1 MTTGQLGASAAAG
14 GQNAGRDLYSAGIVE
29 EAALNDPSA
38 TPMIQKTRVMLVD
51 DHAIVRQGIRM
62 VLESVGDL
70 QVVAEAGSMR
80 SAVDAAIR
88 THPDVILMDVR
99 LFEGNGIE
107 ATREIRA
114 RIPNSKVIIVTSFDD
129 DEALFAS
136 IMAGA
141 SGYLLKRVDSAQLVR
156 AIREV
161 AAGNSLLDPA
171 VTDRVLQ
178 RLRRDPNAA
187 KDDKLARLTARE
199 DGILRLV
206 AEGKTNSQIAQ
217 VVHLS
222 ELTVKNHVS
231 TILGKLEVARRTE
244 AAAYLVRRTSSFS

>member
-1 MTTGQLGASAAAG
+1 MDEQPKVA
-14 GQNAGRDLYSAGIVE
+14 
-29 EAALNDPSA
+29 
-38 TPMIQKTRVMLVD
+38 KTRVLLVD
-51 DHAIVRQGIRM
+51 DHAIVRQGLRM
-62 VLESVGDL
+62 VLESEEDL
-70 QVVAEAGSMR
+70 QVVGEADTMR
-80 SAVDAAIR
+80 GAVDAAVR
-88 THPDVILMDVR
+88 TRPDVILMDVR
-99 LFEGNGIE
+99 LMEGNGIE

-114 RIPNSKVIIVTSFDD
+114 RTTHARVIIVTSFDD
-129 DEALFAS
+129 DEALFAA

-141 SGYLLKRVDSAQLVR
+141 SGYLLKRIDAAQLVR

-161 AAGNSLLDPA
+161 ANGRSLLDPA

-178 RLRRDPNAA
+178 RLRRDPNST

-206 AEGKTNSQIAQ
+206 AEGKTNAQIAK

-244 AAAYLVRRTSSFS
+244 AAAYLVKRTSTFG

>member
-1 MTTGQLGASAAAG
+1 MKNGT
-14 GQNAGRDLYSAGIVE
+14 AGRLRLYSAKAVDDQAGGTTV
-29 EAALNDPSA
+29 
-38 TPMIQKTRVMLVD
+38 KTRVMLVD
-51 DHAIVRQGIRM
+51 DHAIVRQGLRM
-62 VLESVGDL
+62 VLESEDDL
-70 QVVAEAGSMR
+70 QVVGEADTMR
-80 SAVDAAIR
+80 GAIDAAMR
-88 THPDVILMDVR
+88 TRPDVILMDVR
-99 LFEGNGIE
+99 LMEGNGIE
-107 ATREIRA
+107 ATREIRDRNTRA
-114 RIPNSKVIIVTSFDD
+114 RVIIVTSFDD
-129 DEALFAS
+129 DEALFAA

-141 SGYLLKRVDSAQLVR
+141 SGYLLKRIDAAQLVR

-161 AAGNSLLDPA
+161 ANGRSLLDPA

-178 RLRRDPNAA
+178 RLRRDPNAT

-206 AEGKTNSQIAQ
+206 AEGKTNAQIAG

-244 AAAYLVRRTSSFS
+244 AAAYLVRRTSSFG

>member
-1 MTTGQLGASAAAG
+1 MKSG
-14 GQNAGRDLYSAGIVE
+14 NAPHLRLYSARAVDE
-29 EAALNDPSA
+29 QAPVK
-38 TPMIQKTRVMLVD
+38 KTRVLLVD
-51 DHAIVRQGIRM
+51 DHAIVRQGLRM
-62 VLESVGDL
+62 VLESEEDL
-70 QVVAEAGSMR
+70 QVVGEADTMR
-80 SAVDAAIR
+80 GAVDAAVR
-88 THPDVILMDVR
+88 TRPDVILMDVR
-99 LFEGNGIE
+99 LMEGNGIE

-114 RIPNSKVIIVTSFDD
+114 RTTHARVIIVTSFDD
-129 DEALFAS
+129 DEALFAA

-141 SGYLLKRVDSAQLVR
+141 SGYLLKRIDAAQLVR

-161 AAGNSLLDPA
+161 AKGRSLLDPA

-178 RLRRDPNAA
+178 RLRRDPNAG

-206 AEGKTNSQIAQ
+206 AEGKTNAQIAKD
-217 VVHLS
+217 VHLS

-244 AAAYLVRRTSSFS
+244 AAAYLVKRTSTFG

>member
-1 MTTGQLGASAAAG
+1 MDEQPKAA
-14 GQNAGRDLYSAGIVE
+14 
-29 EAALNDPSA
+29 
-38 TPMIQKTRVMLVD
+38 KTRVLLVD
-51 DHAIVRQGIRM
+51 DHAIVRQGLRM
-62 VLESVGDL
+62 VLESEEDL
-70 QVVAEAGSMR
+70 QVVGEADTMR
-80 SAVDAAIR
+80 GAVDAAVR
-88 THPDVILMDVR
+88 TRPDVILMDVR
-99 LFEGNGIE
+99 LMEGNGIE

-114 RIPNSKVIIVTSFDD
+114 RATHARVIIVTSFDD
-129 DEALFAS
+129 DEALFAA

-141 SGYLLKRVDSAQLVR
+141 SGYLLKRIDAAQLVR

-161 AAGNSLLDPA
+161 ASGRSLLDPA

-178 RLRRDPNAA
+178 RLRRDPNAT

-206 AEGKTNSQIAQ
+206 AEGKTNAQIAK

-244 AAAYLVRRTSSFS
+244 AAAYLVKRTSTFG

>member
-1 MTTGQLGASAAAG
+1 VDEQPKVA
-14 GQNAGRDLYSAGIVE
+14 
-29 EAALNDPSA
+29 
-38 TPMIQKTRVMLVD
+38 KTRVLLVD
-51 DHAIVRQGIRM
+51 DHAIVRQGLRM
-62 VLESVGDL
+62 VLESEEDL
-70 QVVAEAGSMR
+70 QVVGEADTMR
-80 SAVDAAIR
+80 GAVDAAVR
-88 THPDVILMDVR
+88 TRPDVILMDVR
-99 LFEGNGIE
+99 LMEGNGIE

-114 RIPNSKVIIVTSFDD
+114 RTTHARVIIVTSFDD
-129 DEALFAS
+129 DEALFAA

-141 SGYLLKRVDSAQLVR
+141 SGYLLKRIDAAQLVR

-161 AAGNSLLDPA
+161 ANGRSLLDPA

-178 RLRRDPNAA
+178 RLRRDPNST

-206 AEGKTNSQIAQ
+206 AEGKTNAQIAK

-244 AAAYLVRRTSSFS
+244 AAAYLVKRTSTFG

>member
-1 MTTGQLGASAAAG
+1 L
-14 GQNAGRDLYSAGIVE
+14 RDGSPRHLHLYSAHAVDE
-29 EAALNDPSA
+29 QPKVA
-38 TPMIQKTRVMLVD
+38 KTRVLLVD
-51 DHAIVRQGIRM
+51 DHAIVRQGLRM
-62 VLESVGDL
+62 VLESEEDL
-70 QVVAEAGSMR
+70 QVVGEADTMR
-80 SAVDAAIR
+80 GAVDAAVR
-88 THPDVILMDVR
+88 TRPDVILMDVR
-99 LFEGNGIE
+99 LMEGNGIE

-114 RIPNSKVIIVTSFDD
+114 RTTHARVIIVTSFDD
-129 DEALFAS
+129 DEALFAA

-141 SGYLLKRVDSAQLVR
+141 SGYLLKRIDAAQLVR

-161 AAGNSLLDPA
+161 ANGRSLLDPA

-178 RLRRDPNAA
+178 RLRRDPNST

-206 AEGKTNSQIAQ
+206 AEGKTNAQIAK

-244 AAAYLVRRTSSFS
+244 AAAYLVKRTSTFG

>member
-1 MTTGQLGASAAAG
+1 MVRARPGAVRLEGQAT
-14 GQNAGRDLYSAGIVE
+14 GRDLYSADIMDD
-29 EAALNDPSA
+29 APTDTAPA
-38 TPMIQKTRVMLVD
+38 RKTRVMLVD

-62 VLESVGDL
+62 VLESEVDI
-70 QVVAEAGSMR
+70 QVVAEADSMR
-80 SAVDAAIR
+80 RAVDGAVR
-88 THPDVILMDVR
+88 TRPDVILMDVR

-107 ATREIRA
+107 ATRDIRA
-114 RIPNSKVIIVTSFDD
+114 RVPQSKVIIVTSFDD

-141 SGYLLKRVDSAQLVR
+141 SGYLLKRVDSVQLVR

-161 AAGNSLLDPA
+161 ATGNSLLDPA

-217 VVHLS
+217 AVHLS

-244 AAAYLVRRTSSFS
+244 AAAYLVRRTSLFG

>member
-1 MTTGQLGASAAAG
+1 M
-14 GQNAGRDLYSAGIVE
+14 RDGSPRHLHLYSAHPMDE
-29 EAALNDPSA
+29 QPKAA
-38 TPMIQKTRVMLVD
+38 KTRVLLVD
-51 DHAIVRQGIRM
+51 DHAIVRQGLRM
-62 VLESVGDL
+62 VLESEEDL
-70 QVVAEAGSMR
+70 QVVGEADTMR
-80 SAVDAAIR
+80 GAVDAAVR
-88 THPDVILMDVR
+88 TRPDVILMDVR
-99 LFEGNGIE
+99 LMEGNGIE

-114 RIPNSKVIIVTSFDD
+114 RTTHARVIIVTSFDD
-129 DEALFAS
+129 DEALFAA

-141 SGYLLKRVDSAQLVR
+141 SGYLLKRIDAAQLVR

-161 AAGNSLLDPA
+161 ANGRSLLDPA

-178 RLRRDPNAA
+178 RLRRDPNAT

-206 AEGKTNSQIAQ
+206 AEGKTNAQIAK

-244 AAAYLVRRTSSFS
+244 AAAYLVKRTSTFG

>member
-1 MTTGQLGASAAAG
+1 MKDGSPRHL
-14 GQNAGRDLYSAGIVE
+14 RLYSAGAV
-29 EAALNDPSA
+29 DDQPQGTPS
-38 TPMIQKTRVMLVD
+38 KTRVLLVD
-51 DHAIVRQGIRM
+51 DHAIVRQGLRM
-62 VLESVGDL
+62 ILESESDL
-70 QVVAEAGSMR
+70 QVVGEADTMR
-80 SAVDAAIR
+80 GAVEAAVR
-88 THPDVILMDVR
+88 TRPDVILMDVR
-99 LFEGNGIE
+99 LVEGNGIE

-114 RIPNSKVIIVTSFDD
+114 RSTHARVIIVTSFDD
-129 DEALFAS
+129 DEALFAA

-141 SGYLLKRVDSAQLVR
+141 SGYLLKRIDAAQLVR

-161 AAGNSLLDPA
+161 ANGRSLLDPA

-178 RLRRDPNAA
+178 RLRRDPNAS

-199 DGILRLV
+199 DDVLRLV
-206 AEGKTNSQIAQ
+206 AEGKTNAQIAK

-244 AAAYLVRRTSSFS
+244 AAAYLVKRTSTFG

>member
-1 MTTGQLGASAAAG
+1 MDGTGPKL
-14 GQNAGRDLYSAGIVE
+14 RLYSARAV
-29 EAALNDPSA
+29 DDQP
-38 TPMIQKTRVMLVD
+38 PVKKTRVLLVD
-51 DHAIVRQGIRM
+51 DHTIVRQGLRM
-62 VLESVGDL
+62 VLESEEDL
-70 QVVAEAGSMR
+70 QVVGEADTMR
-80 SAVDAAIR
+80 GAIDAAVR
-88 THPDVILMDVR
+88 LRPDVILMDVR
-99 LFEGNGIE
+99 LMEGNGIE

-114 RIPNSKVIIVTSFDD
+114 RTTHARVIIVTSFDD
-129 DEALFAS
+129 DEALFAA

-141 SGYLLKRVDSAQLVR
+141 SGYLLKRIDAAQLVR

-161 AAGNSLLDPA
+161 ANGRSLLDPA

-178 RLRRDPNAA
+178 RLRRDPNSM

-206 AEGKTNSQIAQ
+206 AEGKTNAQIAK

-244 AAAYLVRRTSSFS
+244 AAAYLVKRTSTFGT

>member
-1 MTTGQLGASAAAG
+1 MGKVIRLPGIDAVH
-14 GQNAGRDLYSAGIVE
+14 DLYSADPLDDL
-29 EAALNDPSA
+29 AAEDQ
-38 TPMIQKTRVMLVD
+38 TPERKTRVMLVD
-51 DHAIVRQGIRM
+51 DHAIVRQGLRM
-62 VLESVGDL
+62 VLEAAGL
-70 QVVAEAGSMR
+70 QVVGEADTMR
-80 SAVDAAIR
+80 SAVDTAIR
-88 THPDVILMDVR
+88 TRPDVILMDVR
-99 LFEGNGIE
+99 LVEGNGIE

-114 RIPNSKVIIVTSFDD
+114 RTTNARVIIVTSFDD

-141 SGYLLKRVDSAQLVR
+141 SGYLLKRVDSAQLLN

-161 AAGNSLLDPA
+161 ARGHSLLDPA

-187 KDDKLARLTARE
+187 KDDKLARLTPRE

-206 AEGKTNSQIAQ
+206 AEGKTNAQIAK

-244 AAAYLVRRTSSFS
+244 AAAYLVRRTSSFG

>member
-1 MTTGQLGASAAAG
+1 MVRARPGEAVPIDRQAT
-14 GQNAGRDLYSAGIVE
+14 GRDLYSADTV
-29 EAALNDPSA
+29 NDAPTNTA
-38 TPMIQKTRVMLVD
+38 PARKTRVMLVD

-62 VLESVGDL
+62 VLESELDI
-70 QVVAEAGSMR
+70 QVVAEADSMR
-80 SAVDAAIR
+80 RAVDGAIR
-88 THPDVILMDVR
+88 TRPDVILMDVR

-114 RIPNSKVIIVTSFDD
+114 RVPQSKVIIVTSFDD

-187 KDDKLARLTARE
+187 KDDKLARLTTRE

-217 VVHLS
+217 AVHLS

-244 AAAYLVRRTSSFS
+244 AAAYLVRRTSLFG

>member
-1 MTTGQLGASAAAG
+1 MDDQAA
-14 GQNAGRDLYSAGIVE
+14 IK
-29 EAALNDPSA
+29 
-38 TPMIQKTRVMLVD
+38 KTRVLLVD
-51 DHAIVRQGIRM
+51 DHAIVRQGLRM
-62 VLESVGDL
+62 VLESEEDLMVVG
-70 QVVAEAGSMR
+70 EADSMR
-80 SAVDAAIR
+80 GAVDAAVR
-88 THPDVILMDVR
+88 TRPDVILMDVR
-99 LFEGNGIE
+99 LMEGNGIE

-114 RIPNSKVIIVTSFDD
+114 RTTHARVIIVTSFDD
-129 DEALFAS
+129 DEALFAA

-141 SGYLLKRVDSAQLVR
+141 SGYLLKRIDAAQLMR

-161 AAGNSLLDPA
+161 ASGRSLLDPA

-178 RLRRDPNAA
+178 RLRRDPNAT

-199 DGILRLV
+199 DQVLRLV
-206 AEGKTNSQIAQ
+206 AEGKTNAQIAK

-244 AAAYLVRRTSSFS
+244 AAAYLVKRTSTFG

>member
-1 MTTGQLGASAAAG
+1 VDDQPP
-14 GQNAGRDLYSAGIVE
+14 VK
-29 EAALNDPSA
+29 
-38 TPMIQKTRVMLVD
+38 KTRVLLVD
-51 DHAIVRQGIRM
+51 DHTIVRQGLRM
-62 VLESVGDL
+62 VLESEEDL
-70 QVVAEAGSMR
+70 QVVGEADTMR
-80 SAVDAAIR
+80 GAIDAAVR
-88 THPDVILMDVR
+88 LRPDVILMDVR
-99 LFEGNGIE
+99 LMEGNGIE

-114 RIPNSKVIIVTSFDD
+114 RTTHARVIIVTSFDD
-129 DEALFAS
+129 DEALFAA

-141 SGYLLKRVDSAQLVR
+141 SGYLLKRIDAAQLVR

-161 AAGNSLLDPA
+161 ANGRSLLDPA

-178 RLRRDPNAA
+178 RLRRDPSSM

-206 AEGKTNSQIAQ
+206 AEGKTNAQIAK

-244 AAAYLVRRTSSFS
+244 AAAYLVKRTSTFGT

>member
-1 MTTGQLGASAAAG
+1 LDEGTHESPAA
-14 GQNAGRDLYSAGIVE
+14 R
-29 EAALNDPSA
+29 
-38 TPMIQKTRVMLVD
+38 KTRVMLVD

-62 VLESVGDL
+62 VLESAGDL
-70 QVVAEAGSMR
+70 QVVAEAGAMR
-80 SAVDAAIR
+80 EAVDAAVR
-88 THPDVILMDVR
+88 TRPDIILMDVR
-99 LFEGNGIE
+99 LVEGNGIE
-107 ATREIRA
+107 ATREIRTRA
-114 RIPNSKVIIVTSFDD
+114 PQTRVIMVTSFDD

-141 SGYLLKRVDSAQLVR
+141 SGYLLKRVDSAQLIR

-161 AAGNSLLDPA
+161 ASGNSLLDPA

-217 VVHLS
+217 AVHLS

-244 AAAYLVRRTSSFS
+244 AAAYLVRRTSLFG

>member
-1 MTTGQLGASAAAG
+1 MKNGSPRHLH
-14 GQNAGRDLYSAGIVE
+14 LYSAQAVDE
-29 EAALNDPSA
+29 QLKAS
-38 TPMIQKTRVMLVD
+38 KTRILLVD
-51 DHAIVRQGIRM
+51 DHAIVRQGLRM
-62 VLESVGDL
+62 ILESEDDF
-70 QVVAEAGSMR
+70 QVVGEADTMR
-80 SAVDAAIR
+80 AAVDAAVR
-88 THPDVILMDVR
+88 TRPDVVLMDVR
-99 LFEGNGIE
+99 LMEGNGIE

-114 RIPNSKVIIVTSFDD
+114 RTTHARVIIVTSFDD
-129 DEALFAS
+129 DEALFAA

-141 SGYLLKRVDSAQLVR
+141 SGYLLRRIDAAQLVR

-161 AAGNSLLDPA
+161 ANGRSLLDPA

-178 RLRRDPNAA
+178 RLRRDPNAG

-206 AEGKTNSQIAQ
+206 AEGKTNAQIARD
-217 VVHLS
+217 VHLS

-244 AAAYLVRRTSSFS
+244 AAAYLVKRTSSFG

>member
-1 MTTGQLGASAAAG
+1 VDDQAA
-14 GQNAGRDLYSAGIVE
+14 IKK
-29 EAALNDPSA
+29 
-38 TPMIQKTRVMLVD
+38 IRVLLVD

-62 VLESVGDL
+62 VLESEDDL
-70 QVVAEAGSMR
+70 QVVGEADTMR
-80 SAVDAAIR
+80 GAVDAAVR
-88 THPDVILMDVR
+88 TRPDVILMDVR
-99 LFEGNGIE
+99 LVEGNGIE
-107 ATREIRA
+107 ATREIRTHAIHA
-114 RIPNSKVIIVTSFDD
+114 RVIIVTSFDD
-129 DEALFAS
+129 DEALFAA

-141 SGYLLKRVDSAQLVR
+141 SGYLLKRIDAAQLVR

-161 AAGNSLLDPA
+161 ANGRSLLDPA

-178 RLRRDPNAA
+178 RLRRDPNAT
-187 KDDKLARLTARE
+187 KDDKLARLTPRE

-206 AEGKTNSQIAQ
+206 AEGKTNAQIAK

-244 AAAYLVRRTSSFS
+244 AAAYLVRRTSTFG

>member
-1 MTTGQLGASAAAG
+1 
-14 GQNAGRDLYSAGIVE
+14 VE
-29 EAALNDPSA
+29 DQAQGP
-38 TPMIQKTRVMLVD
+38 QKKTRVLLVD
-51 DHAIVRQGIRM
+51 DHAIVRQGLRM
-62 VLESVGDL
+62 LLESEEDL
-70 QVVAEAGSMR
+70 QVVGEADTMR
-80 SAVDAAIR
+80 GAVEAAVR

-99 LFEGNGIE
+99 LMEGNGIE
-107 ATREIRA
+107 ATREIRGRTTSA
-114 RIPNSKVIIVTSFDD
+114 RVIIVTSFDD
-129 DEALFAS
+129 DEALFAA

-141 SGYLLKRVDSAQLVR
+141 SGYLLKRIDAVQLVR

-161 AAGNSLLDPA
+161 ASGRSLLDPA

-178 RLRRDPNAA
+178 RLRRDPNAT
-187 KDDKLARLTARE
+187 KDDKLARLTPRE

-206 AEGKTNSQIAQ
+206 AEGKTNAQIAK

-244 AAAYLVRRTSSFS
+244 AAAYLVKRTSTFG

>member
-1 MTTGQLGASAAAG
+1 MTSGSSPNLH
-14 GQNAGRDLYSAGIVE
+14 LYSAQAMDEQPKAV
-29 EAALNDPSA
+29 
-38 TPMIQKTRVMLVD
+38 KTRVLLVD
-51 DHAIVRQGIRM
+51 DHAIVRQGLRM
-62 VLESVGDL
+62 VLESEADL
-70 QVVAEAGSMR
+70 QVVGEADTMR
-80 SAVDAAIR
+80 GAVDAAVR
-88 THPDVILMDVR
+88 TRPDVILMDVR
-99 LFEGNGIE
+99 LMEGNGIE

-114 RIPNSKVIIVTSFDD
+114 RTTHARVIIVTSFDD
-129 DEALFAS
+129 DEALFAA

-141 SGYLLKRVDSAQLVR
+141 SGYLLKRIDSAQLVR

-161 AAGNSLLDPA
+161 ANGRSLLDPA

-178 RLRRDPNAA
+178 RLRRDPNAT

-206 AEGKTNSQIAQ
+206 AEGKTNAQIAK

-244 AAAYLVRRTSSFS
+244 AAAYLVKRTSTFG

>member
-1 MTTGQLGASAAAG
+1 
-14 GQNAGRDLYSAGIVE
+14 VE
-29 EAALNDPSA
+29 DQAQGP
-38 TPMIQKTRVMLVD
+38 QKKTRVLLVD
-51 DHAIVRQGIRM
+51 DHAIVRQGLRM
-62 VLESVGDL
+62 LLESEEDL
-70 QVVAEAGSMR
+70 QVVGEADTMR
-80 SAVDAAIR
+80 GAVDAAVR

-99 LFEGNGIE
+99 LMEGNGIE

-114 RIPNSKVIIVTSFDD
+114 RTTSARVIIVTSFDD
-129 DEALFAS
+129 DEALFAA

-141 SGYLLKRVDSAQLVR
+141 SGYLLKRIDAVQLVR

-161 AAGNSLLDPA
+161 ASGRSLLDPA

-178 RLRRDPNAA
+178 RLRRDPNAT
-187 KDDKLARLTARE
+187 KDDKLARLTPRE

-206 AEGKTNSQIAQ
+206 AEGKTNAQIAK

-244 AAAYLVRRTSSFS
+244 AAAYLVKRTSTFG

>member
-1 MTTGQLGASAAAG
+1 VKNGSPRHLH
-14 GQNAGRDLYSAGIVE
+14 LYSAQAVDDQPKG
-29 EAALNDPSA
+29 S
-38 TPMIQKTRVMLVD
+38 KTRILLVD
-51 DHAIVRQGIRM
+51 DHAIVRQGLRM
-62 VLESVGDL
+62 VLESEDDL
-70 QVVAEAGSMR
+70 QVVGEADTMR
-80 SAVDAAIR
+80 AAVDAAVR
-88 THPDVILMDVR
+88 TRPDVVLMDVR
-99 LFEGNGIE
+99 LMEGNGIE

-114 RIPNSKVIIVTSFDD
+114 RTTHARVIIVTSFDD
-129 DEALFAS
+129 DEALFAA

-141 SGYLLKRVDSAQLVR
+141 SGYLLKRIDAAQLVR

-161 AAGNSLLDPA
+161 ANGRSLLDPA

-178 RLRRDPNAA
+178 RLRRDPNAT

-206 AEGKTNSQIAQ
+206 AEGKTNAQIAK

-244 AAAYLVRRTSSFS
+244 AAAYLVKRTSSFGG

>member
-1 MTTGQLGASAAAG
+1 LTEHQ
-14 GQNAGRDLYSAGIVE
+14 RLYSPDTLDEGNHE
-29 EAALNDPSA
+29 SPAAR
-38 TPMIQKTRVMLVD
+38 KTRVMLVD

-62 VLESVGDL
+62 VLESAGDL
-70 QVVAEAGSMR
+70 QVVAEAGTMR
-80 SAVDAAIR
+80 EAVDAAIR

-99 LFEGNGIE
+99 LAEGNGIE
-107 ATREIRA
+107 ATRDIRA
-114 RIPNSKVIIVTSFDD
+114 RAPHTRVVMVTSFDD

-141 SGYLLKRVDSAQLVR
+141 SGYLLKRVDSVQLIR

-206 AEGKTNSQIAQ
+206 AEGKTNSQIAN

-244 AAAYLVRRTSSFS
+244 AAAYLVRRTSLFG

>member
-1 MTTGQLGASAAAG
+1 VTIRAEGTGEQVGVG
-14 GQNAGRDLYSAGIVE
+14 GQEIGRDLYSANTLDE
-29 EAALNDPSA
+29 PLTSEPTT
-38 TPMIQKTRVMLVD
+38 TPKTRVMLVD

-62 VLESVGDL
+62 VLEAAGDL
-70 QVVAEAGSMR
+70 QVVAEASSMLGAVE
-80 SAVDAAIR
+80 SAVR

-99 LFEGNGIE
+99 LIEGNGIE

-114 RIPNSKVIIVTSFDD
+114 RRPNARVIMVTSFDD

-141 SGYLLKRVDSAQLVR
+141 SGYLLKRVDSAQLVG

-161 AAGNSLLDPA
+161 ASGHSLLDPA

-206 AEGKTNSQIAQ
+206 AEGMTNSQIAKA
-217 VVHLS
+217 VHLS

-231 TILGKLEVARRTE
+231 TILSKLEVARRTE
-244 AAAYLVRRTSSFS
+244 AAAYLVRRTSSFG

>member
-1 MTTGQLGASAAAG
+1 MDDQPKGS
-14 GQNAGRDLYSAGIVE
+14 
-29 EAALNDPSA
+29 
-38 TPMIQKTRVMLVD
+38 KTRILLVD
-51 DHAIVRQGIRM
+51 DHAIVRQGLRM
-62 VLESVGDL
+62 VLESEDDL
-70 QVVAEAGSMR
+70 QVVGEADTMR
-80 SAVDAAIR
+80 AAVDAAVR
-88 THPDVILMDVR
+88 TRPDVVLMDVR
-99 LFEGNGIE
+99 LMEGNGIE

-114 RIPNSKVIIVTSFDD
+114 RTTHARVIIVTSFDD
-129 DEALFAS
+129 DEALFAA

-141 SGYLLKRVDSAQLVR
+141 SGYLLKRIDAAQLVR

-161 AAGNSLLDPA
+161 ANGRSLLDPA

-178 RLRRDPNAA
+178 RLRRDPNAT

-206 AEGKTNSQIAQ
+206 AEGKTNAQIAK

-244 AAAYLVRRTSSFS
+244 AAAYLVKRTSNFG

>member
-1 MTTGQLGASAAAG
+1 MK
-14 GQNAGRDLYSAGIVE
+14 I
-29 EAALNDPSA
+29 
-38 TPMIQKTRVMLVD
+38 RVMLVD
-51 DHAIVRQGIRM
+51 DHAIVRQGLRM
-62 VLESVGDL
+62 VLESEDDL
-70 QVVAEAGSMR
+70 QVVGEADTMR
-80 SAVDAAIR
+80 GAIDAAMR
-88 THPDVILMDVR
+88 TRPDVILMDVR
-99 LFEGNGIE
+99 LMEGNGIE
-107 ATREIRA
+107 ATREIRDRNTRA
-114 RIPNSKVIIVTSFDD
+114 RVIIVTSFDD
-129 DEALFAS
+129 DEALFAA

-141 SGYLLKRVDSAQLVR
+141 SGYLLKRIDAAQLVR

-161 AAGNSLLDPA
+161 ANGRSLLDPA

-178 RLRRDPNAA
+178 RLRRDPNAT

-206 AEGKTNSQIAQ
+206 AEGKTNAQIAG

-244 AAAYLVRRTSSFS
+244 AAAYLVRRTSSFG

>member
-1 MTTGQLGASAAAG
+1 
-14 GQNAGRDLYSAGIVE
+14 VE
-29 EAALNDPSA
+29 DQAQGP
-38 TPMIQKTRVMLVD
+38 QKMTRVLLVD
-51 DHAIVRQGIRM
+51 DHAIVRQGLRM
-62 VLESVGDL
+62 LLESEEDL
-70 QVVAEAGSMR
+70 QVVGEADTMR
-80 SAVDAAIR
+80 GAVDAAVR

-99 LFEGNGIE
+99 LMEGNGIE

-114 RIPNSKVIIVTSFDD
+114 RTTSARVIIVTSFDD
-129 DEALFAS
+129 DEALFAA

-141 SGYLLKRVDSAQLVR
+141 SGYLLKRIDAVQLVR

-161 AAGNSLLDPA
+161 ASGRSLLDPA

-178 RLRRDPNAA
+178 RLRRDPNAT
-187 KDDKLARLTARE
+187 KDDKLARLTPRE

-206 AEGKTNSQIAQ
+206 AEGKTNAQIAK

-244 AAAYLVRRTSSFS
+244 AAAYLVKRTSTFG

>member
-1 MTTGQLGASAAAG
+1 MEDAPTDIAPT
-14 GQNAGRDLYSAGIVE
+14 R
-29 EAALNDPSA
+29 
-38 TPMIQKTRVMLVD
+38 KTRVMLVD

-62 VLESVGDL
+62 VLESEADI
-70 QVVAEAGSMR
+70 QVVAEADTMR
-80 SAVDAAIR
+80 RAVDAAVR

-107 ATREIRA
+107 ATRDIRA
-114 RIPNSKVIIVTSFDD
+114 RVPQTKVIIVTSFDD

-161 AAGNSLLDPA
+161 VAGNSLLDPA

-217 VVHLS
+217 AVHLS

-244 AAAYLVRRTSSFS
+244 AAAYLVRRTSLFG

>member
-1 MTTGQLGASAAAG
+1 
-14 GQNAGRDLYSAGIVE
+14 
-29 EAALNDPSA
+29 
-38 TPMIQKTRVMLVD
+38 
-51 DHAIVRQGIRM
+51 M
-62 VLESVGDL
+62 VLESEEDL
-70 QVVAEAGSMR
+70 QVVGEADTMR
-80 SAVDAAIR
+80 GAIDAAVR
-88 THPDVILMDVR
+88 TRPDVILMDVR
-99 LFEGNGIE
+99 LMEGNGIE

-114 RIPNSKVIIVTSFDD
+114 RTTQARVIIVTSFDD
-129 DEALFAS
+129 DEALFAA

-141 SGYLLKRVDSAQLVR
+141 SGYLLKRIDAAQLVR

-161 AAGNSLLDPA
+161 ANGRSLLDPA

-178 RLRRDPNAA
+178 RLRRDPNSM

-206 AEGKTNSQIAQ
+206 AEGKTNAQIAK
-217 VVHLS
+217 VVNLS

-244 AAAYLVRRTSSFS
+244 AAAYLVKRTSTFGT

>member
-1 MTTGQLGASAAAG
+1 MKDGTGPKL
-14 GQNAGRDLYSAGIVE
+14 RLYSARAV
-29 EAALNDPSA
+29 DDQP
-38 TPMIQKTRVMLVD
+38 PVKKTRVLLVD
-51 DHAIVRQGIRM
+51 DHTIVRQGLRM
-62 VLESVGDL
+62 VLESEEDLHVVG
-70 QVVAEAGSMR
+70 EADTMR
-80 SAVDAAIR
+80 GAIDAAVR
-88 THPDVILMDVR
+88 LRPDVILMDVR
-99 LFEGNGIE
+99 LMEGNGIE

-114 RIPNSKVIIVTSFDD
+114 RTAHARVIIVTSFDD
-129 DEALFAS
+129 DEALFAA

-141 SGYLLKRVDSAQLVR
+141 SGYLLKRIDAAQLVR

-161 AAGNSLLDPA
+161 ANGRSLLDPA

-178 RLRRDPNAA
+178 RLRRDPNSM

-206 AEGKTNSQIAQ
+206 AEGKTNAQIAK

-244 AAAYLVRRTSSFS
+244 AAAYLVKRTSTFGT

>member
-1 MTTGQLGASAAAG
+1 VDDQPQGT
-14 GQNAGRDLYSAGIVE
+14 
-29 EAALNDPSA
+29 PS
-38 TPMIQKTRVMLVD
+38 KTRVLLVD
-51 DHAIVRQGIRM
+51 DHAIVRQGLRM
-62 VLESVGDL
+62 ILESESDL
-70 QVVAEAGSMR
+70 QVVGEADTMR
-80 SAVDAAIR
+80 GAVEAAVR
-88 THPDVILMDVR
+88 TRPDVILMDVR
-99 LFEGNGIE
+99 LVEGNGIE

-114 RIPNSKVIIVTSFDD
+114 RSTHARVIIVTSFDD
-129 DEALFAS
+129 DEALFAA

-141 SGYLLKRVDSAQLVR
+141 SGYLLKRIDAAQLVR

-161 AAGNSLLDPA
+161 ANGRSLLDPA

-178 RLRRDPNAA
+178 RLRRDPNAS

-199 DGILRLV
+199 DDVLRLV
-206 AEGKTNSQIAQ
+206 AEGKTNAQIAK

-244 AAAYLVRRTSSFS
+244 AAAYLVKRTSTFG

>member
-1 MTTGQLGASAAAG
+1 MDEQPKA
-14 GQNAGRDLYSAGIVE
+14 
-29 EAALNDPSA
+29 P
-38 TPMIQKTRVMLVD
+38 KTRVLLVD
-51 DHAIVRQGIRM
+51 DHAIVRQGLRM
-62 VLESVGDL
+62 VLESEEDL
-70 QVVAEAGSMR
+70 QVVGEADTMR
-80 SAVDAAIR
+80 GAVDAAVR
-88 THPDVILMDVR
+88 TRPDVILMDVR
-99 LFEGNGIE
+99 LMEGNGIE

-114 RIPNSKVIIVTSFDD
+114 RTTHARVIIVTSFDD
-129 DEALFAS
+129 DEALFAA

-141 SGYLLKRVDSAQLVR
+141 SGYLLKRIDAAQLVR

-161 AAGNSLLDPA
+161 ANGRSLLDPA

-178 RLRRDPNAA
+178 RLRRDPNAT

-206 AEGKTNSQIAQ
+206 AEGKTNAQIAK

-244 AAAYLVRRTSSFS
+244 AAAYLVKRTSTFG